1 MHAEQKTLFD
11 TGYQTYLGLRR
22 REVAEPDAAR
32 FLSEAMG

>member
-22 REVAEPDAAR
+22 REVTRAADQVQSAER
-32 FLSEAMG
+32 R